1 MELIVYQPTQI
12 FIGIQQMIDLV

>member
-12 FIGIQQMIDLV
+12 FIGILQMIDLV